1 MDFGQH
7 DRVLATRNLTGV
19 LCTAAGCWHS
29 PLKDLN
35 FCLKWITV
43 DLLWEDLHGPLT
55 LKTKLCFLCLCHFDE
70 CLDNN
75 VPTQTFCQTRANQP
89 VGSVSETFLH
99 QGRSG
104 GCGGGSP
111 GGRLIIHPWTDQ
123 RYRQSS

>member
-55 LKTKLCFLCLCHFDE
+55 LKTKLSFVCVCHYDE
-70 CLDNN
+70 CLDS
-75 VPTQTFCQTRANQP
+75 QKIMFQP
-89 VGSVSETFLH
+89 RRFVKLVQINLLGLYLKLFFIREDLEGVEE
-99 QGRSG
+99 
-104 GCGGGSP
+104 
-111 GGRLIIHPWTDQ
+111 GRLEAA
-123 RYRQSS
+123 